1 MRKKLRLSQ
10 RILSA
15 IMTPVMV
22 FSMTGMNFSVAGLM
36 TAHAEDAIVATDTVT
51 TPASTPAPAT
61 VEAPKVDIPKVDPTP
76 APVIPKVETP
86 APASVVDP
94 APKAADPVV
103 APVTDPTP
111 TPAPTVDSTPA
122 PDSDST
128 PAIVPAT
135 TVPTT
140 PTVDAAGEATTERVI
155 PEWVA
160 DGNKQ
165 TTGSSV
171 VLGKK
176 YVAPQNDQVTVTF
189 TKLPE
194 NAGKLSIE
202 EITLTP
208 EQVASLHALSNK
220 AYDITSDMADGT
232 FAYTMTL
239 PKPKDQKNVQIKY
252 AEDTAG
258 LANAETVASGDVT
271 TKTNSVSA
279 ELDHFTTFVVT
290 VTSGASID
298 VTKIERGAINPTM
311 NVTLAG
317 DTFVGTIDSP
327 NTDSWTIS
335 SGTTTLHDPVVT
347 ITSSTTATVAFTGTT
362 ALGSISI
369 KANSAAVKA
378 GGDINAVIVDV
389 ADTIAPAETSVTL
402 NQTAKTITTVFSE
415 VVHLVNDDYSAHPT
429 LTKDDLGIYAYTA
442 GSWHN
447 VDVVSIS
454 AVTLVDKVLTV
465 TYTGTLPIGTYIID
479 TYGTKVVDA
488 SGNEMVDAGA
498 LTFDA
503 TGVIDTPSIAGVTAP
518 VTDAIPTSTITATD
532 LYTATISWSGAPVT
546 FHPGTAYTATIT
558 ITPKSGYTLTGVT
571 SDYFTVAGATATNSA
586 NSGVISAVF
595 PTTATKQ
602 LTIADPSSLTL
613 SKTYDGTTTAA
624 VTAGALSGVVS
635 GDAVTV
641 SAVATYNSKDFG
653 TGKTITV
660 EYTLSGNDAA
670 KYIKPVNYT
679 IATGIITQA
688 TSTTEVTCPTDSQT
702 YTGSAI
708 TPCTVSVT
716 GAGGLNLT
724 PDPTYASNT
733 VVGTASASYTYAG
746 DANHSGS
753 GDSKNF
759 DITAKHITGTFTA
772 SNKVYDGNDSATV
785 TGRALV
791 GAVVGD
797 VVSLSGGTATFNN
810 VNVADGK
817 TVTLTGATLAG
828 AAAVNYTLDSVA
840 TTTAN
845 ITQANL
851 TITADDISK
860 AHGATDPTLTASYDG
875 FVNSETES
883 VLDTPVTLTRDA
895 GEAVGSY
902 TITAHGAADANYN
915 IAYVDGTFSIG
926 QTTPDGDGNAT
937 LDNSNPQVVI
947 TDGSQAVTLEITNG
961 TTDPSIDVSGLLGGG
976 VSGTLPEITINAGV
990 ASVVIPDGTI
1000 VTGPAGWDGVI
1011 GGPAAGSSNGD
1022 SAPSGFAVGGT
1033 VISVGSP
1040 DKTLTFSVPVVITLP
1055 GVTGTV
1061 GYRPAGSTQWH
1072 EITNVCTGTYESP
1085 TGAPAGGECAIS
1097 NGTDTK
1103 ILTYHFTSFGNLLD
1117 TQAPDAVTSLKA
1129 KYGPKTDGKVEVT
1142 WHAKDSDISKTLVY
1156 RGETKHFTMNWDSR
1170 VAKQN
1175 KSDES
1180 YIDKNVEPGKTYY
1193 YKVVTEDA
1201 AGNQSDAE
1209 VIKIVIPEGD
1219 VAATGVLQGT
1229 EPAPNDKADKSG
1241 TVGTGTASDVSGTVS
1256 GATTGDQTVTDKGA
1270 AVLGADTQAGG
1281 FWGSVWMW
1289 IIVIGLGAGAVTIF
1303 MRRRPKGI
1311 A

>member
-1 MRKKLRLSQ
+1 
-10 RILSA
+10 
-15 IMTPVMV
+15 
-22 FSMTGMNFSVAGLM
+22 
-36 TAHAEDAIVATDTVT
+36 
-51 TPASTPAPAT
+51 
-61 VEAPKVDIPKVDPTP
+61 
-76 APVIPKVETP
+76 
-86 APASVVDP
+86 
-94 APKAADPVV
+94 
-103 APVTDPTP
+103 
-111 TPAPTVDSTPA
+111 
-122 PDSDST
+122 
-128 PAIVPAT
+128 
-135 TVPTT
+135 
-140 PTVDAAGEATTERVI
+140 
-155 PEWVA
+155 
-160 DGNKQ
+160 
-165 TTGSSV
+165 
-171 VLGKK
+171 
-176 YVAPQNDQVTVTF
+176 
-189 TKLPE
+189 
-194 NAGKLSIE
+194 
-202 EITLTP
+202 
-208 EQVASLHALSNK
+208 
-220 AYDITSDMADGT
+220 
-232 FAYTMTL
+232 
-239 PKPKDQKNVQIKY
+239 
-252 AEDTAG
+252 
-258 LANAETVASGDVT
+258 
-271 TKTNSVSA
+271 
-279 ELDHFTTFVVT
+279 
-290 VTSGASID
+290 
-298 VTKIERGAINPTM
+298 
-311 NVTLAG
+311 
-317 DTFVGTIDSP
+317 
-327 NTDSWTIS
+327 
-335 SGTTTLHDPVVT
+335 
-347 ITSSTTATVAFTGTT
+347 
-362 ALGSISI
+362 
-369 KANSAAVKA
+369 
-378 GGDINAVIVDV
+378 
-389 ADTIAPAETSVTL
+389 
-402 NQTAKTITTVFSE
+402 
-415 VVHLVNDDYSAHPT
+415 
-429 LTKDDLGIYAYTA
+429 
-442 GSWHN
+442 
-447 VDVVSIS
+447 
-454 AVTLVDKVLTV
+454 
-465 TYTGTLPIGTYIID
+465 
-479 TYGTKVVDA
+479 
-488 SGNEMVDAGA
+488 MVDAGA

-518 VTDAIPTSTITATD
+518 VTDATPTSTITATD
-532 LYTATISWSGAPVT
+532 LYTATISWSGAPAT
-546 FHPGTAYTATIT
+546 FHPGTEYTATIT

-595 PTTATKQ
+595 PTTATKH

-641 SAVATYNSKDFG
+641 SAVATYGTKDFG
-653 TGKTITV
+653 NGKTITV
-660 EYTLSGNDAA
+660 VYTLGGADAA
-670 KYIKPVNYT
+670 KYIKPADYVVTNGEITKATATVTVTPYTASYDGNAHSATVASINGVNGETGATVGTVSLTTTHTNAGTYGTDSWSFAGAANYNNIAPTT
-679 IATGIITQA
+679 ITDTINKATQA
-688 TSTTEVTCPTDSQT
+688 TLVTTAQTVTAPASFVALATTGGSGGGAVTFALTDAGTAGCSVSGTTLSYATAGTCTVTATKATDANYLVASSAAQTFTVNIGTQSALTITSTTATYGADLSLTISGGTTGGAVTYIRDS
-702 YTGSAI
+702 GA
-708 TPCTVSVT
+708 CTVSGST
-716 GAGGLNLT
+716 LT
-724 PDPTYASNT
+724 P
-733 VVGTASASYTYAG
+733 TAAGSCFVTATMAGNGSYNAVSSASTE
-746 DANHSGS
+746 
-753 GDSKNF
+753 
-759 DITAKHITGTFTA
+759 ITI
-772 SNKVYDGNDSATV
+772 NK
-785 TGRALV
+785 
-791 GAVVGD
+791 
-797 VVSLSGGTATFNN
+797 
-810 VNVADGK
+810 AD
-817 TVTLTGATLAG
+817 
-828 AAAVNYTLDSVA
+828 
-840 TTTAN
+840 
-845 ITQANL
+845 L

-860 AHGATDPTLTASYDG
+860 AYGATDPTLTASYDG

-1117 TQAPDAVTSLKA
+1117 TQAPDAVKSLKA
-1129 KYGPKTDGKVEVT
+1129 TYGPKTDGKVEVT

-1201 AGNQSDAE
+1201 AGNQSSAE
-1209 VIKIVIPEGD
+1209 VIKIVIPTNGG
-1219 VAATGVLQGT
+1219 VATGVLQAT
-1229 EPAPNDKADKSG
+1229 EAAPNDKG
-1241 TVGTGTASDVSGTVS
+1241 ETVGAGTASDVSGTVS

-1270 AVLGADTQAGG
+1270 TVLGADTQAGG

-1289 IIVIGLGAGAVTIF
+1289 IIVIGLGAGAVAIF
-1303 MRRRPKGI
+1303 MRRRPKGLV
-1311 A
+1311 

>member
-1 MRKKLRLSQ
+1 
-10 RILSA
+10 
-15 IMTPVMV
+15 
-22 FSMTGMNFSVAGLM
+22 
-36 TAHAEDAIVATDTVT
+36 
-51 TPASTPAPAT
+51 
-61 VEAPKVDIPKVDPTP
+61 
-76 APVIPKVETP
+76 
-86 APASVVDP
+86 
-94 APKAADPVV
+94 
-103 APVTDPTP
+103 
-111 TPAPTVDSTPA
+111 
-122 PDSDST
+122 
-128 PAIVPAT
+128 
-135 TVPTT
+135 
-140 PTVDAAGEATTERVI
+140 
-155 PEWVA
+155 
-160 DGNKQ
+160 
-165 TTGSSV
+165 
-171 VLGKK
+171 
-176 YVAPQNDQVTVTF
+176 
-189 TKLPE
+189 
-194 NAGKLSIE
+194 
-202 EITLTP
+202 
-208 EQVASLHALSNK
+208 
-220 AYDITSDMADGT
+220 
-232 FAYTMTL
+232 
-239 PKPKDQKNVQIKY
+239 
-252 AEDTAG
+252 
-258 LANAETVASGDVT
+258 
-271 TKTNSVSA
+271 
-279 ELDHFTTFVVT
+279 
-290 VTSGASID
+290 
-298 VTKIERGAINPTM
+298 
-311 NVTLAG
+311 
-317 DTFVGTIDSP
+317 
-327 NTDSWTIS
+327 
-335 SGTTTLHDPVVT
+335 
-347 ITSSTTATVAFTGTT
+347 
-362 ALGSISI
+362 
-369 KANSAAVKA
+369 
-378 GGDINAVIVDV
+378 
-389 ADTIAPAETSVTL
+389 
-402 NQTAKTITTVFSE
+402 
-415 VVHLVNDDYSAHPT
+415 
-429 LTKDDLGIYAYTA
+429 
-442 GSWHN
+442 
-447 VDVVSIS
+447 
-454 AVTLVDKVLTV
+454 
-465 TYTGTLPIGTYIID
+465 
-479 TYGTKVVDA
+479 
-488 SGNEMVDAGA
+488 MVDAGA

>member
-1 MRKKLRLSQ
+1 MGTDQGIYYRAADGWT
-10 RILSA
+10 ITETVVA
-15 IMTPVMV
+15 GVTPPVTGATPVTTITAGTQY
-22 FSMTGMNFSVAGLM
+22 TGSVAW
-36 TAHAEDAIVATDTVT
+36 
-51 TPASTPAPAT
+51 S
-61 VEAPKVDIPKVDPTP
+61 PT
-76 APVIPKVETP
+76 
-86 APASVVDP
+86 
-94 APKAADPVV
+94 
-103 APVTDPTP
+103 
-111 TPAPTVDSTPA
+111 
-122 PDSDST
+122 
-128 PAIVPAT
+128 
-135 TVPTT
+135 
-140 PTVDAAGEATTERVI
+140 
-155 PEWVA
+155 
-160 DGNKQ
+160 
-165 TTGSSV
+165 
-171 VLGKK
+171 
-176 YVAPQNDQVTVTF
+176 
-189 TKLPE
+189 
-194 NAGKLSIE
+194 
-202 EITLTP
+202 
-208 EQVASLHALSNK
+208 
-220 AYDITSDMADGT
+220 DGT
-232 FAYTMTL
+232 F
-239 PKPKDQKNVQIKY
+239 
-252 AEDTAG
+252 G
-258 LANAETVASGDVT
+258 
-271 TKTNSVSA
+271 
-279 ELDHFTTFVVT
+279 
-290 VTSGASID
+290 
-298 VTKIERGAINPTM
+298 
-311 NVTLAG
+311 
-317 DTFVGTIDSP
+317 P
-327 NTDSWTIS
+327 NRT
-335 SGTTTLHDPVVT
+335 
-347 ITSSTTATVAFTGTT
+347 
-362 ALGSISI
+362 
-369 KANSAAVKA
+369 
-378 GGDINAVIVDV
+378 
-389 ADTIAPAETSVTL
+389 
-402 NQTAKTITTVFSE
+402 
-415 VVHLVNDDYSAHPT
+415 
-429 LTKDDLGIYAYTA
+429 
-442 GSWHN
+442 
-447 VDVVSIS
+447 
-454 AVTLVDKVLTV
+454 
-465 TYTGTLPIGTYIID
+465 
-479 TYGTKVVDA
+479 
-488 SGNEMVDAGA
+488 
-498 LTFDA
+498 
-503 TGVIDTPSIAGVTAP
+503 
-518 VTDAIPTSTITATD
+518 
-532 LYTATISWSGAPVT
+532 
-546 FHPGTAYTATIT
+546 YTATIT
-558 ITPKSGYTLTGVT
+558 LSATSGYSLVGVT
-571 SDYFTVAGATATNSA
+571 ANQFTVAGSTSATNSA
-586 NSGVISAVF
+586 DSGVITAIF
-595 PTTATKQ
+595 PVTAKTQ
-602 LTIADPSSLTL
+602 LTISTPTLTK
-613 SKTYDGTTTAA
+613 SKVYSGNTTAA
-624 VTAGALSGVVS
+624 VTAGTLAGKFGSDEVS
-635 GDAVTV
+635 INT
-641 SAVATYNSKDFG
+641 AVATYDSAMVG

-660 EYTLSGNDAA
+660 VYTITGGAA
-670 KYIKPVNYT
+670 ANYIKPVDY
-679 IATGIITQA
+679 IVYDGIITQA